1 MTVTVTKISFEK
13 FEPRVMSYRYYK
25 YFENDRFRTDLLS
38 EFGKANIEE
47 KENVLNNL
55 LNACNRILHI
65 HAPRKVQSYAFYE

>member
-13 FEPRVMSYRYYK
+13 FEPRVLSYRYYK

-47 KENVLNNL
+47 KENGSNNL
-55 LNACNRILHI
+55 LNACKSILDI